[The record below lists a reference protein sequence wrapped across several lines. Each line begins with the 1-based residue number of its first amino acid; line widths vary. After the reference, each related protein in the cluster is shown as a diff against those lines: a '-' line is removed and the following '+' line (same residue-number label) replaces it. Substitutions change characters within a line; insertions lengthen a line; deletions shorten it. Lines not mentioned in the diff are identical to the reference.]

1 MTDLGTSIS
10 LNASRFAAGI
20 AETRRKLTE
29 LNTAFVENKRKM
41 QELNA
46 EAKELQKQEQ
56 ALTREMQNGG
66 TAQQREQ
73 LQQLRDRMAQVNAQI
88 GSLRTQERELQHDI
102 RQTNNEL
109 QQQRESAGSLSEA
122 FGALGQ
128 LFAGLGVAQ
137 VCREMAAAFNECVKA
152 AEDFEATMSTVEALS
167 GATASQMEE
176 LTDKAKELGAT
187 TKFTATE
194 SAQAMTYMGMAGWNA
209 EQMLAGMDGVM
220 SLAAASGSDLAM
232 TADIVTDNLTAF
244 GMKAEEVSH
253 FADVLAATATNSNT
267 SVEIMGETFKN
278 SAAVAGAL
286 GYSIEDVAVAVGLM
300 ANAGVKGTIAGTA
313 LKNTFN
319 GLLQGA
325 KLTSEAFGEVEIS
338 AVNAD
343 GTMKDFGE
351 TMNELRGYFE
361 QMSQAE
367 RVTNAMDIAGKY
379 GYNGLLAIVNST
391 QEDFDKLT
399 ASINDCEGAAS
410 KMADV
415 KMDNLHGQVTLM
427 NSAMDALKTTV
438 GEAFQD
444 ELRELAK
451 VTADVLT
458 KVNDFLK
465 KHPTVTKAI
474 ISITA
479 AVTGLVGAFATFA
492 AVSAAVEAVKKFTA
506 ATKLATEAQR
516 AFNLVAKA
524 NPYILLASA
533 IAGVIVLLQDL
544 VENAKDA
551 SEQAEEL
558 SNNIKELSENARQ
571 VVDEQKQLEK
581 IISEYKEIDS
591 SISDVTEKKEK
602 LSSLQEELNSLYE
615 GEKKGIDLVNR
626 SYNEQIDLLKQL
638 SDVEIE
644 HRKNELN
651 AFREEAQEEVSKLE
665 KQWYNIEFKYDISS
679 STDVLLKDKIN
690 EIISEGSSLVN
701 QWTGEAQ
708 EVIDDI
714 TFSINDGLINLTTK
728 GDIDQQISTLER
740 LENAILSTGE
750 ASGRFADMFEAVG
763 GRLSILKKAKGDV
776 SEIDDAC
783 ESLSDSIINVN
794 QETGYATDSF
804 KELANAIKS
813 ASPDELTKQID
824 DLTKSADSLV
834 KEYGTLYD
842 SLNKLRNGETLNY
855 DQMQSLLKIYPE
867 LAKYIKVT
875 ADGYTIETEAL
886 DDLADALDDN
896 LQKRIEHERQATLE
910 TLRGYEE
917 RKKIIEREIATS
929 AQAAAND
936 PMARAAYDAAM
947 SKLKEAD
954 GEISQLYAKL
964 DTWDSTP
971 AYLASG
977 KGKASKTDGK
987 KDTKEKEPPGLKSLI
1002 SYAKTASQAFD
1013 EMNEKGELTYSTVQ
1027 ALIDAGYESALEY
1040 DEAANKWTISAEK
1053 YRAAAA
1059 EQIKAAKG
1067 VEGVTETEKT
1077 ALDSLARSLDDVVN
1091 RTKEE
1096 TKELL
1101 TLSGAGD
1108 DMEKLSAAVAEQ
1120 NKNGG
1125 LSAKTV
1131 SSLSGTKYKDAFDI
1145 TAEGTV
1151 RLKPE
1156 IVKKD
1161 LEKEIDDSIKAL
1173 EEELKTAEE
1182 GDIHGIK
1189 AQIQAFQDLK
1199 KCLDDVAQGLYGI
1212 EQEQEKIVGDEAL
1225 KAIQKQ
1231 ANERL
1236 YYIDEELKAK
1246 QELRDETLK
1255 AIDDEVQARKRLT
1268 EDNDIQNQID
1278 QVTAQLKFS
1287 QLDEF
1292 SQLQLQRKLEQLQK
1306 EKADLDWSRG
1316 IEDRRAQVN
1325 SDYDAQIKL
1334 LNEEKEG
1341 WNNAIAVLNDLN
1353 GTVADG
1359 TAEIK
1364 EALTDALDKISPE
1377 ISPNITFNS
1386 AQNFTDQQIVDII
1399 NRCFGTDFKA

>member
-41 QELNA
+41 QELNK
-46 EAKELQKQEQ
+46 EAKDLQKQEQ

-128 LFAGLGVAQ
+128 LFAGLGIAQ
-137 VCREMAAAFNECVKA
+137 ACHEMAAAFNECVKA

-232 TADIVTDNLTAF
+232 TADIITDNLTAF

-286 GYSIEDVAVAVGLM
+286 GYSIEDVAAAVGLM

-367 RVTNAMDIAGKY
+367 RVTNARDIAGKY

-399 ASINDCEGAAS
+399 ASINNCEGAAS
-410 KMADV
+410 KMAEV

-451 VTADVLT
+451 VATDVLT
-458 KVNDFLK
+458 SINEFAEENPEIVKGIVAMAGALSALMAVFAA
-465 KHPTVTKAI
+465 HAVITSATKAL
-474 ISITA
+474 SA
-479 AVTGLVGAFATFA
+479 FNVSMGAFAVGSAA
-492 AVSAAVEAVKKFTA
+492 AVVAVGAWTVAIEKLKLLLGKVSSEVEKARKEVEELGNSVEKAVSEYEYEADILRKKTERYEELLQTQERTEYQEQRLKELADDIERATGGEITAINSLTGEYRSLSAAVEEYIQKQSERVRKSALEKSA
-506 ATKLATEAQR
+506 EEAYQKLFELDRQIEAE
-516 AFNLVAKA
+516 
-524 NPYILLASA
+524 
-533 IAGVIVLLQDL
+533 QDRHAR
-544 VENAKDA
+544 VF
-551 SEQAEEL
+551 EEL
-558 SNNIKELSENARQ
+558 SQKTGNAVLDFIASSYVDSKVQEETTLYLNNMASLRQ
-571 VVDEQKQLEK
+571 SHAMAEK
-581 IISEYKEIDS
+581 IVADFRAELEEMS
-591 SISDVTEKKEK
+591 SAE
-602 LSSLQEELNSLYE
+602 
-615 GEKKGIDLVNR
+615 
-626 SYNEQIDLLKQL
+626 
-638 SDVEIE
+638 
-644 HRKNELN
+644 
-651 AFREEAQEEVSKLE
+651 EEATEETKKLAE
-665 KQWYNIEFKYDISS
+665 TVK
-679 STDVLLKDKIN
+679 
-690 EIISEGSSLVN
+690 
-701 QWTGEAQ
+701 
-708 EVIDDI
+708 
-714 TFSINDGLINLTTK
+714 
-728 GDIDQQISTLER
+728 
-740 LENAILSTGE
+740 ILS
-750 ASGRFADMFEAVG
+750 F
-763 GRLSILKKAKGDV
+763 
-776 SEIDDAC
+776 DD
-783 ESLSDSIINVN
+783 
-794 QETGYATDSF
+794 
-804 KELANAIKS
+804 
-813 ASPDELTKQID
+813 LTQQID

-842 SLNKLRNGETLNY
+842 SLNKLKNGEALNY
-855 DQMQSLLKIYPE
+855 EQMQSLIKIYPE
-867 LAKYIKVT
+867 LSKYIKVT
-875 ADGYTIETEAL
+875 AEGYTVETQALSGLDEAL
-886 DDLADALDDN
+886 RNSAQARIEEERTVTRALIEEAK
-896 LQKRIEHERQATLE
+896 KRIEVKKTEMEAFARDMNTTEARRKQKE
-910 TLRGYEE
+910 IEEE
-917 RKKIIEREIATS
+917 RKTIAQLD
-929 AQAAAND
+929 AQ
-936 PMARAAYDAAM
+936 
-947 SKLKEAD
+947 
-954 GEISQLYAKL
+954 L
-964 DTWDSTP
+964 DTWDSMP

-1013 EMNEKGELTYSTVQ
+1013 EMNEKGELTHSTVQ

-1040 DEAANKWTISAEK
+1040 DEAANKWTISADK

-1173 EEELKTAEE
+1173 EEELKTADK
-1182 GDIHGIK
+1182 GDIPGIQ
-1189 AQIQAFQDLK
+1189 AQIQAFKELK
-1199 KCLDDVAQGLYGI
+1199 KSLDEVAQGLYGI

-1236 YYIDEELKAK
+1236 YYIDKELKAK

-1268 EDNDIQNQID
+1268 EDNDIQKQID

-1292 SQLQLQRKLEQLQK
+1292 SQLQLQRKLEQLRK
-1306 EKADLDWSRG
+1306 EQADLAWSRG
-1316 IEDRRAQVN
+1316 IEDRKAQVN
-1325 SDYDAQIKL
+1325 SEYDAQVKL

-1359 TAEIK
+1359 TAQIK
-1364 EALTDALDKISPE
+1364 EALSDALDKISPE